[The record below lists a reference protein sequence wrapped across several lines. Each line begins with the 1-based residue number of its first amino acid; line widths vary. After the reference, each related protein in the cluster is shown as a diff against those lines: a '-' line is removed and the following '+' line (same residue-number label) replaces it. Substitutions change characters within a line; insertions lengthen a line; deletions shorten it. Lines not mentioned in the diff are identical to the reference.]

1 MPEFRLIAFC
11 VAHGSLSSTFI
22 YPTACAPFLL
32 ADAFSLRFC
41 SLGGMQVLLCVW
53 AGETQLLSFSTVLVH
68 VCHLSHGL
76 IRIVFV
82 AHR

>member
-1 MPEFRLIAFC
+1 MVLFL
-11 VAHGSLSSTFI
+11 
-22 YPTACAPFLL
+22 APSYTLQPVL
-32 ADAFSLRFC
+32 RSCSADAFSLRFC